1 MANLPGMTDEQ
12 KTHNLLERIE
22 MLLECIAIELR
33 MARIDR
39 ARTPSYMPVINPHD
53 DLQELASASEALHS
67 LRRETM
73 REG

>member
-1 MANLPGMTDEQ
+1 MANLPRMTDEQ

-39 ARTPSYMPVINPHD
+39 DRTPLYLRATNPHD

-67 LRRETM
+67 LRQETM
-73 REG
+73 GEG